1 MITLNGTWQ
10 MNCKGEDSWQ
20 EGQGQSEN
28 GMCTG
33 TKLLFLSCRDGSV
46 PHRSLSGSCRIIQI

>member
-20 EGQGQSEN
+20 EGQVP
-28 GMCTG
+28 G
-33 TKLLFLSCRDGSV
+33 TVYTDLLRNVQRLYV
-46 PHRSLSGSCRIIQI
+46 PQNI